1 MNALYRSGLLLL
13 LLGLVPVSVVCQ
25 QTTPTKNYTVLGAST
40 VTVAVPAPSQ
50 AATVPPQRLRRS
62 HRYRCAFWT
71 ATTARIA
78 DPNEPVVFSGRVM
91 RMADFVAAV
100 SSSNAVVQRLH
111 TPEMRNHETSPAS
124 SAVTAIELSVN
135 LIVLGGFGSDRGAR
149 RWFLERILRR
159 NANSK

>member
-25 QTTPTKNYTVLGAST
+25 QTTPAKNYTVLGAST
-40 VTVAVPAPSQ
+40 VTVAVTAPSQ
-50 AATVPPQRLRRS
+50 EQPPAPAVTPEPSDTVVLS
-62 HRYRCAFWT
+62 GT

-100 SSSNAVVQRLH
+100 SSSNAAVQRLH
-111 TPEMRNHETSPAS
+111 TPEMRNHEKVQPVPPLPPS
-124 SAVTAIELSVN
+124 N
-135 LIVLGGFGSDRGAR
+135 
-149 RWFLERILRR
+149 
-159 NANSK
+159 